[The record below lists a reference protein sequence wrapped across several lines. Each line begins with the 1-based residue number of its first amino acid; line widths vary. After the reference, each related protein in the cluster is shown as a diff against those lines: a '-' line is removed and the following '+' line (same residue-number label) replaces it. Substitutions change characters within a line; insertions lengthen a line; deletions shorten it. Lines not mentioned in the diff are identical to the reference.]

1 MAVTPNSVI
10 TAQTPYA
17 ITASLAAVTACS
29 TRAPTAT
36 AGLAAANIVALVPTS
51 TNGRRIDA
59 FSIKACSSAFTS
71 ATAVQTVTIWM
82 HDGTTAYPIK
92 EVVTTLVTP
101 STTVA
106 SYDSGLIPL
115 GVTLPSAF
123 SLYMSTSIT
132 TTASTTA
139 LCVSAYGADL

>member
-1 MAVTPNSVI
+1 MATTPNSVI

-17 ITASLAAVTACS
+17 ITASLAAVTACT
-29 TRAPTAT
+29 TRGPTAT
-36 AGLAAANIVALVPTS
+36 ANLAAANIVALVPVS

-59 FSIKACSSAFTS
+59 ISIKGCSTAFTA

-92 EVVTTLVTP
+92 EVLTTLVTP
-101 STTVA
+101 STIVA

-115 GVTLPSAF
+115 GVTLPAAF
-123 SLYMSTSIT
+123 SLYMSTSIA

-139 LCVSAYGADL
+139 LAVSAFGADL

>member
-1 MAVTPNSVI
+1 MATTANSVI

-17 ITASLAAVTACS
+17 ITASLAAVTACT
-29 TRAPTAT
+29 TRGPTAT
-36 AGLAAANIVALVPTS
+36 ASLAAANIIALVPVS
-51 TNGRRIDA
+51 TNGRRIDY
-59 FSIKACSSAFTS
+59 FSIKADSTSFTS
-71 ATAVQTVTIWM
+71 ASAVQTVTIWM

-106 SYDSGLIPL
+106 SYESGPIPL
-115 GVTLPSAF
+115 NIVLPAAF

-132 TTASTTA
+132 TTASTSA
-139 LCVSAYGADL
+139 LAVSAFGADL

>member
-1 MAVTPNSVI
+1 MAVTPNSVV

-17 ITASLAAVTACS
+17 ITASLAAVTACT

-36 AGLAAANIVALVPTS
+36 ASLAAANIVALVPTS

-59 FSIKACSSAFTS
+59 ISIKGDASSFIAP
-71 ATAVQTVTIWM
+71 TAVQTVTIWM

-101 STTVA
+101 STIVA
-106 SYDSGLIPL
+106 SYESGMIPL
-115 GVTLPSAF
+115 GIVLPAAF

-132 TTASTTA
+132 TTAATTA
-139 LCVSAYGADL
+139 LAVSAYGADL